1 MAGATN
7 QGAVPAGAEMSM
19 PVETVLYVFIS
30 LLLVADV
37 FDIGYCFGKLRRLK
51 EAQSR
56 SSHRLSVLAGD
67 PKPAL
72 ERLVSTNDPSK

>member
-7 QGAVPAGAEMSM
+7 QGAVPAGVEMSM

-30 LLLVADV
+30 LLLVAGV
-37 FDIGYCFGKLRRLK
+37 FDIGYPFGKLRRLK

-56 SSHRLSVLAGD
+56 SSHRLFVLAGD
-67 PKPAL
+67 PKFAL
-72 ERLVSTNDPSK
+72 EWLVSTNDPSK